1 MADKIATRESYGKA
15 VTELGKVNKDIVV
28 LDADLANAT
37 KSGVFKNEFPDRH
50 FNAGIAEMNMVGL
63 ASGLSLAGKIPFV
76 STFAV
81 FGTGRAYDMVRNSVC
96 YPKLNVKL
104 ALTHA
109 GLTVGE
115 DGATHQMLEDIALM
129 NALPNMTVIV
139 PADGPEAE
147 QVVKAAAEID
157 GPVFMR
163 FARAATDVIFDENY
177 KFEIGKAAQ
186 IREGK
191 DVTLIACGIMVAK
204 ALEAAEILK
213 GDGINARVINMS
225 TIKPLDKA
233 AVEKA
238 AKETGAIVTCEEH
251 SIYGGLGSVV
261 SQAVSKSTPVPVE
274 FVGVQDVFGE
284 SGKPDQLI
292 KKYHIDVEDI
302 VEAAKKAVSRK

>member
-1 MADKIATRESYGKA
+1 MAEKIATRESYGKA

-37 KSGVFKNEFPDRH
+37 KSGVFKKEFPDRH

-147 QVVKAAAEID
+147 QVVKAAAGIE

-177 KFEIGKAAQ
+177 KFEIGKAAE
-186 IREGK
+186 IREGS

-225 TIKPLDKA
+225 TIKPLDNA

-274 FVGVQDVFGE
+274 FVGVNDVFGE

-302 VEAAKKAVSRK
+302 VEAAKKAVGRK

>member
-1 MADKIATRESYGKA
+1 MSNIATRESYENA
-15 VTELGKVNKDIVV
+15 VTELGKENSNIVV
-28 LDADLANAT
+28 LDADLAGAT
-37 KSGVFKNEFPDRH
+37 KSGVFKKEFPERH
-50 FNAGIAEMNMVGL
+50 FNGGIAEMDMVCL
-63 ASGLSLAGKIPFV
+63 AAGLSLAGKIPFV

-81 FGTGRAYDMVRNSVC
+81 FGTGRAYDAVRNAVC

-139 PADGPEAE
+139 PADDTEAK

-163 FARAATDVIFDENY
+163 FARAATPVVFGDDY
-177 KFEIGKAAQ
+177 KFEVGKAAT
-186 IREGK
+186 IKEGD
-191 DVTLIACGIMVAK
+191 DVTLIACGIMVQK
-204 ALEAAEILK
+204 AIEAAEELK
-213 GDGINARVINMS
+213 KDCINARVINMA

-233 AVEKA
+233 AVVKA

-251 SIYGGLGSVV
+251 SVYGGLGSVV
-261 SQAVSKSTPVPVE
+261 SQALSEECPVPMEYVA
-274 FVGVQDVFGE
+274 VQDTFGE
-284 SGKPDQLI
+284 SGTPDALLA
-292 KKYHIDVEDI
+292 KYHIDTPDI
-302 VEAAKKAVSRK
+302 IEAAKKAVGRK

>member
-1 MADKIATRESYGKA
+1 
-15 VTELGKVNKDIVV
+15 
-28 LDADLANAT
+28 
-37 KSGVFKNEFPDRH
+37 
-50 FNAGIAEMNMVGL
+50 
-63 ASGLSLAGKIPFV
+63 
-76 STFAV
+76 
-81 FGTGRAYDMVRNSVC
+81 
-96 YPKLNVKL
+96 
-104 ALTHA
+104 
-109 GLTVGE
+109 
-115 DGATHQMLEDIALM
+115 
-129 NALPNMTVIV
+129 MTVIV

-177 KFEIGKAAQ
+177 KFEIGKAAE
-186 IREGK
+186 IREGS

-225 TIKPLDKA
+225 TIKPLDNA

-274 FVGVQDVFGE
+274 FVGVNDVFGE

-302 VEAAKKAVSRK
+302 VEAAKKAVGRK

>member
-274 FVGVQDVFGE
+274 FVGVNDVFGE

>member
-1 MADKIATRESYGKA
+1 MSNIATRESYGNA
-15 VTELGKVNKDIVV
+15 VTELGKENENIVV
-28 LDADLANAT
+28 LDADLAGAT
-37 KSGVFKNEFPDRH
+37 KSGIFKAALPERH
-50 FNAGIAEMNMVGL
+50 FNAGIAEMDMVCL
-63 ASGLSLAGKIPFV
+63 AAGLSLAGKIPFV

-81 FGTGRAYDMVRNSVC
+81 FGTGRAYDAVRNAVC

-139 PADGPEAE
+139 PADDTEAR

-163 FARAATDVIFDENY
+163 FARAATPVVFGDDY
-177 KFEIGKAAQ
+177 KFQIGKAAT
-186 IREGK
+186 IKEGS
-191 DVTLIACGIMVAK
+191 DVTLIACGIMVQK
-204 ALEAAEILK
+204 ALEAADELAK
-213 GDGINARVINMS
+213 EGINAKVVNMA
-225 TIKPLDKA
+225 TIKPLDTD
-233 AVEKA
+233 AVLKA

-261 SQAVSKSTPVPVE
+261 AQALSKNTPVPMEYVA
-274 FVGVQDVFGE
+274 VNDTFGE
-284 SGKPDQLI
+284 SGKPDQLLA
-292 KKYHIDVEDI
+292 KYHIDTPDI
-302 VEAAKKAVSRK
+302 VEAAKKAISRK